1 MNAYNRAASFH
12 GYFDMLRQR
21 IEFLVNHWGHLL
33 AFAPGFM
40 IVLRP
45 ERRRFIGFIALL
57 LIAVLII
64 NCIPWAVPQY
74 VSPLIPLAMFIACS
88 VARGLIHRVMQ
99 MFQIPTRPIG
109 IEYAFFASIILFQCA
124 TSLSIARARCTRGEG
139 WETTWAEKRAS
150 LVQEL
155 KKQQGSD
162 VVFVRYRS
170 DYDIVKSEWVFNDA
184 DIENSPIVWVRW
196 GSADLNQKVLE
207 CYSDRRFWLLEF
219 DSQAEPQLSEL

>member
-1 MNAYNRAASFH
+1 
-12 GYFDMLRQR
+12 
-21 IEFLVNHWGHLL
+21 
-33 AFAPGFM
+33 
-40 IVLRP
+40 
-45 ERRRFIGFIALL
+45 
-57 LIAVLII
+57 
-64 NCIPWAVPQY
+64 
-74 VSPLIPLAMFIACS
+74 MFIACS

-124 TSLSIARARCTRGEG
+124 TCLSIACARCTRGDG
-139 WETTWAEKRAS
+139 WETTWAEKRARV
-150 LVQEL
+150 VQEL

-170 DYDIVKSEWVFNDA
+170 DYDVVKNEWVFNDA
-184 DIENSPIVWVRW
+184 NIENSPIVWVRW

-207 CYSDRRFWLLEF
+207 CYSDRRFWLLEL